1 MSQQAAASEP
11 AVALKFSH
19 EAALLAVVTII
30 CIPLQMMAT
39 DLGVGQIIAGL
50 AVLGVIGVAGVVL
63 ARLLPMLKL
72 PSVAWVSI
80 VGIVATIPGTP
91 WAGAVLHWVEGID
104 FLALTPPCLAYA
116 AMAITA
122 REISIARTSG
132 WKILIVGVLVLLGTY
147 IGSVLIAELM
157 LGVV

>member
-1 MSQQAAASEP
+1 MSQQVPLAEP
-11 AVALKFSH
+11 TEALKLGH
-19 EAALLAVVTII
+19 EVTLLALVTIM

-39 DLGVGQIIAGL
+39 DLGVGRIIGGL
-50 AVLGVIGVAGVVL
+50 TVLGGIGVAGVVL

-80 VGIVATIPGTP
+80 VGIATTIPGTP
-91 WAGAVLHWVEGID
+91 WAGAVLHWVESID

-157 LGVV
+157 LGVS

>member
-1 MSQQAAASEP
+1 MSQDTTVVEP
-11 AVALKFSH
+11 ADTLTFSH
-19 EAALLAVVTII
+19 EATLLAVVTII

-39 DLGVGQIIAGL
+39 DLGLGQIIGGL
-50 AVLGVIGVAGVVL
+50 AVLGVIGVAGVVI

-91 WAGAVLHWVEGID
+91 WGGPVLHWVEGID

-122 REISIARTSG
+122 REISIARSSG
-132 WKILIVGVLVLLGTY
+132 WKILIVGLLVLLGTY

-157 LGVV
+157 LGVS

>member
-50 AVLGVIGVAGVVL
+50 TVLAGIGVAGVVI
-63 ARLLPMLKL
+63 AGLLPMLKL

-80 VGIVATIPGTP
+80 VGIAATIPGTP
-91 WAGAVLHWVEGID
+91 WAGAVLRWVENID

-157 LGVV
+157 LGVS